1 MGAFGVSTRTARTT
15 NVRSPLL
22 TTDCALPTNRK
33 ALIAHVQGLITSD
46 ELVICAPQQNKEARA
61 IQTQDLAE
69 IESDLTAAIPRVT
82 SLFEDFEIL
91 AQSFLTEEEL
101 PESFLSDGRGL
112 LDLDGLLKLYGFF
125 RSETLEVTAIQLVGR
140 GIQSLANSEVAGLSS
155 PLHLRAAVMLLLC
168 PDIYEPPFRAQ
179 LSNLLELVH
188 KFRLNSSA
196 EDKQALV
203 GLLTEVRKREFK
215 EIVDGL

>member
-1 MGAFGVSTRTARTT
+1 
-15 NVRSPLL
+15 
-22 TTDCALPTNRK
+22 
-33 ALIAHVQGLITSD
+33 
-46 ELVICAPQQNKEARA
+46 
-61 IQTQDLAE
+61 
-69 IESDLTAAIPRVT
+69 
-82 SLFEDFEIL
+82 
-91 AQSFLTEEEL
+91 
-101 PESFLSDGRGL
+101 
-112 LDLDGLLKLYGFF
+112 
-125 RSETLEVTAIQLVGR
+125 
-140 GIQSLANSEVAGLSS
+140 
-155 PLHLRAAVMLLLC
+155 MLLLC